1 LRYPRNQSAN
11 PNDGYPAKHHP
22 EDATMID
29 SGEALT
35 QALRTNLAN
44 RKTDCEIDL
53 ATETEGVLNL
63 VGATSNE
70 SGGELSFYGK
80 DPIVPTIVPFGSM
93 SGVGLAAK
101 AVQVASIWRMRTGQ
115 GQDIHV
121 DVRKALRRYSGFY
134 DRKWEM
140 VNGYIGGA
148 YSDPDSPFEES
159 AYETKDGRWVLP
171 TDYYPKLHQRTS
183 ELLNAVSTHAATA
196 RAIRGWNGEDLEKAA
211 AESGVVMALARPLRE
226 VLEMGVYTQSLRDM
240 PLIEITKIADSAPKP
255 FRPNARTP
263 LDGVRALGLAHVIAG
278 PAIGRALALHGAD
291 VLNIWNPQDWEHDIL
306 LYASH
311 IGMRSA
317 RLNLKSEEPYG
328 KFMELMSTADVFFS
342 NRRPHYIEKYDLGAE
357 RLCRE
362 FPGLIHARVYYAG
375 REGPWSDRVGFDTS
389 TSFSLGLACLEGT
402 DERPKNP
409 PVAINDFVT
418 GWLATVGILQALKRR
433 ATEGGSYRVSVS
445 LSRTT
450 LWLMSLGIFDKK
462 YAQWTAGSS
471 DEHAYIPPD
480 LFTADTPM
488 GRYTGMTE
496 QVSMSATPG
505 GYTHV
510 LEPRGSSLPEWIC
523 RAEEP
528 SDGG

>member
-1 LRYPRNQSAN
+1 
-11 PNDGYPAKHHP
+11 
-22 EDATMID
+22 MIE

-35 QALRTNLAN
+35 KALRYNLAH
-44 RKTDCEIDL
+44 RKKDAKIDL
-53 ATETEGVLNL
+53 ASETEQLL
-63 VGATSNE
+63 KSVGGSCGE
-70 SGGELSFYGK
+70 SGGQLSFYGK
-80 DPIVPTIVPFGSM
+80 DPIVPTVVPFASM
-93 SGVGLAAK
+93 SAVGLAAK
-101 AVQVASIWRMRTGQ
+101 AIQIASIWKMRTGQ
-115 GQDIHV
+115 AQDIHV
-121 DVRKALRRYSGFY
+121 DVRKALRRYGGFY
-134 DRKWEM
+134 DRQWET
-140 VNGYIGGA
+140 VNGYLGGA

-196 RAIRGWNGEDLEKAA
+196 KAIREWNGEDLEKAA

-226 VLEMGVYTQSLRDM
+226 ILEMDVFTQSLRDI
-240 PLIEITKIADSAPKP
+240 PLIEVTKMADSEPKAFLP
-255 FRPNARTP
+255 HATSP
-263 LDGVRALGLAHVIAG
+263 LDGIRALGLAHVIAG

-317 RLNLKSEEPYG
+317 RLSLKSEEPYA
-328 KFMELMSTADVFFS
+328 KFIELMRTADVFFS

-362 FPGLIHARVYYAG
+362 FPGMIHARVYYTG
-375 REGPWSDRVGFDTS
+375 REGPWSDRPGFDTS

-402 DERPKNP
+402 DEKPKNP

-450 LWLMSLGIFDKK
+450 LWLLSLGIFDKD
-462 YAQWTAGSS
+462 YATWTAGSS
-471 DEHAYIPPD
+471 DEHAHIAPD

-488 GRYTGMTE
+488 GQYTGMTE
-496 QVSMSATPG
+496 QVEMSITPG
-505 GYTHV
+505 HYKHV
-510 LEPRGSSLPEWIC
+510 LEPRGSAQPVWLS
-523 RAEEP
+523 R
-528 SDGG
+528 